1 MSAEKSRI
9 QYEWR
14 MMTEED
20 RQMKST
26 LRDEK
31 RKEEVVSTMK
41 RSGVYAEM
49 MSIGAP
55 EERPISKLFEKKGM
69 TSRKIIQLN
78 RISKVSS
85 DSGRVGTKCQTAEKN
100 LTEQNKPEATNNF
113 SKVKDLKTRI
123 KKVNAT
129 QLNCDEFS
137 AYKTET
143 TFERMRSSKVKH
155 NSVSGVQMWM
165 QNDNEQERKN
175 TYQCDDNDKNVM
187 DGKYKQPSIINNK
200 SKEPWDESRSSN
212 DNGMQISSDDQNSSL
227 DAENKGESTTSN
239 TLRMSST
246 RINALTLSNIQ
257 NPLRHLNSN
266 GRSNISENQD
276 TSRDVNNDKQ
286 NRNGGSSSESIKNN
300 HPFKNEIE
308 TQFNINRNS
317 TAQELDRINKI
328 NDRQSTT
335 TNQIGKI
342 SDRNSNN
349 QSDLSSGMKEETETK
364 KADRYGDNYHT
375 KGNKQ
380 TKGDKT
386 ETKTVLI
393 TSYFNNYKNNLSR
406 NNNDISSIVNNTS
419 SIVNNSNCIVSIEP
433 PERILGT
440 KQPGGE
446 KEKKKV
452 RQQHQ

>member
-1 MSAEKSRI
+1 
-9 QYEWR
+9 
-14 MMTEED
+14 
-20 RQMKST
+20 
-26 LRDEK
+26 
-31 RKEEVVSTMK
+31 
-41 RSGVYAEM
+41 
-49 MSIGAP
+49 
-55 EERPISKLFEKKGM
+55 
-69 TSRKIIQLN
+69 
-78 RISKVSS
+78 
-85 DSGRVGTKCQTAEKN
+85 
-100 LTEQNKPEATNNF
+100 
-113 SKVKDLKTRI
+113 
-123 KKVNAT
+123 
-129 QLNCDEFS
+129 
-137 AYKTET
+137 
-143 TFERMRSSKVKH
+143 
-155 NSVSGVQMWM
+155 
-165 QNDNEQERKN
+165 
-175 TYQCDDNDKNVM
+175 
-187 DGKYKQPSIINNK
+187 
-200 SKEPWDESRSSN
+200 
-212 DNGMQISSDDQNSSL
+212 MQISSDDQNSSL
-227 DAENKGESTTSN
+227 DAENKSESTTSN

-246 RINALTLSNIQ
+246 RINAQTLSNIQ

-335 TNQIGKI
+335 TNQIEKI

-440 KQPGGE
+440 KQQGGE
-446 KEKKKV
+446 KGEKKSDSSTNDHIAPKSNPGENTAE
-452 RQQHQ
+452 RPREKISPGGAFGPTGQG